1 MTLVSIDIT
10 AMFPSIDN
18 EMGIGAC
25 REYLDNRSELF
36 PSTDC
41 IIDALSI
48 TLTNNISYFNNTIY
62 RQCKG
67 TAMGPSHACSYAD
80 IAMSVLD
87 NIINSSSL
95 YIPFIGK
102 WVRLRDD
109 IFLPW
114 LGTIDQLLEFGG
126 YINALH
132 PNIHFK
138 LIYSKES
145 VEYLDCKIYKSN
157 NKLQTTLYSKPSDT
171 HAYLVPTSCH
181 PTHIVRNI
189 PYGVAIRCKRICS
202 EASEYEKHTVK
213 FMKFFESRGYNR
225 DFIHKEFQ
233 RANLRSRNSLL
244 NMDLDIGVNTPHTV
258 DNVNNVNNVDT
269 ENIFVDNVNTSRNFP
284 LVVDYNPKLPNIS
297 EILNKYK
304 HILDLDPE
312 LKNVINRDKIF
323 GSFRKCK
330 TLGDILICS
339 RYPKIRHSIADYK
352 GSVSCGRCTL
362 CMNYLCATNVIKS
375 PHIST
380 EYRIQSTIT
389 CLDDYVVYFI
399 LDKLCGKG
407 YVGRTENNLRS
418 RWSTH
423 KNHIKIGYTK
433 CKVATHWKLCPE
445 VHSIMDVNIDD
456 SLPSQISITLIDK
469 VIKEPW
475 DTADT
480 LFTKLCKKEQYW
492 QNQLNTLTSSGGLN
506 VRDERNILQK
516 RTSKK

>member
-1 MTLVSIDIT
+1 M
-10 AMFPSIDN
+10 
-18 EMGIGAC
+18 
-25 REYLDNRSELF
+25 
-36 PSTDC
+36 
-41 IIDALSI
+41 
-48 TLTNNISYFNNTIY
+48 
-62 RQCKG
+62 
-67 TAMGPSHACSYAD
+67 
-80 IAMSVLD
+80 
-87 NIINSSSL
+87 
-95 YIPFIGK
+95 

-114 LGTIDQLLEFGG
+114 LGTIEQLLEFGG
-126 YINALH
+126 YLNTLH
-132 PNIHFK
+132 PKIHFK
-138 LIYSKES
+138 LVYSKES
-145 VEYLDCKIYKSN
+145 VEYLDCKVYKNN

-202 EASEYEKHTVK
+202 EASEFEKHTVQ
-213 FMKFFESRGYNR
+213 FMNFFESRGYNR
-225 DFIHKEFQ
+225 DFIQKEFQ
-233 RANLRSRNSLL
+233 RANLKSRESLL
-244 NMDLDIGVNTPHTV
+244 DMDIDIDVNIPDTV
-258 DNVNNVNNVDT
+258 DNVNNVDA
-269 ENIFVDNVNTSRNFP
+269 ENIFVDNFNTSRNFP

-304 HILDLDPE
+304 YILDLDPE

-352 GSVSCGRCTL
+352 GSVSCSRCTL
-362 CMNYLCATNVIKS
+362 CKNYLCATNVIKS
-375 PHIST
+375 PHTST
-380 EYRIQSTIT
+380 EYKIQSTVT

-399 LDKLCGKG
+399 LDKLCQKG

-445 VHSIMDVNIDD
+445 VHPIIDTNSNIDD
-456 SLPSQISITLIDK
+456 SLPSHISITLIDK
-469 VIKEPW
+469 VVKEPW

-492 QNQLNTLTSSGGLN
+492 QNQLNTLTSAGGLN